1 MELCQ
6 GSDLSSCRGLAP
18 HRHVLHQDALGYLQ
32 PVWMTMTD
40 SSDANKGRNRE
51 IAQNE
56 EAKQITGSIRVS
68 ISAVAVAVIIGGL
81 LFAFGWLALK

>member
-1 MELCQ
+1 
-6 GSDLSSCRGLAP
+6 
-18 HRHVLHQDALGYLQ
+18 
-32 PVWMTMTD
+32 MTMTD